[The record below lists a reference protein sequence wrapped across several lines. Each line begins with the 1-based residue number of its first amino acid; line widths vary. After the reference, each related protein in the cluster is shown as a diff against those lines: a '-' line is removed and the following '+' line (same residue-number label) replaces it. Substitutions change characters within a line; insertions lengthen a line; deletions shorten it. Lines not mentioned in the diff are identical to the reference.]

1 MGLKGAR
8 PHFVGSWVDSASRHF
23 RSFKVMMDSTGSNR
37 SVGQDLSDREI
48 RVLEAVVRA
57 YVETAEPAG
66 SRSVARRSALGVS
79 PATIRNT
86 MSDLEEKGYLSHPH
100 TSAGRVPTDLAYRF
114 HVDQLI
120 RLPSLSP
127 EDKNTLMRALGTGG
141 STAVER
147 LIQRAAQAL
156 SLLSQELGIGLAP
169 RLEEAVLEKL
179 ELLGVASDKVLL
191 VATIRSGLARTL
203 YIDFEGEIPEDTLAT
218 LAVLLNER
226 LAGLTLKEIR
236 ATLPHRLRDFRPDD
250 SAAAEELL
258 NIFIESGSELFNWSD
273 LEGGEIL
280 LGKASLLATQ
290 PEFTS
295 GERLKGL
302 IELTERRDV
311 LSDALSRPND
321 QSGLQ
326 ITIGGENAQEELSD
340 FTLVT
345 SEYHVGGLKGVIGII
360 GPTRMPYEK
369 VIAIVDSTSSLV
381 NRILGS

>member
-1 MGLKGAR
+1 
-8 PHFVGSWVDSASRHF
+8 
-23 RSFKVMMDSTGSNR
+23 MDVTGSLIP
-37 SVGQDLSDREI
+37 VGQDLTEREI
-48 RVLEAVVRA
+48 RVLEAVVQA

-66 SRSVARRSALGVS
+66 SRSVARRSGLGVS

-100 TSAGRVPTDLAYRF
+100 TSAGRIPTDLAYRF

-120 RLPSLSP
+120 RLPSLSA
-127 EDKNTLMRALGTGG
+127 EDQSTLVRELGPGG

-147 LIQRAAQAL
+147 LIQRAARAL
-156 SLLSQELGIGLAP
+156 SLISMELGVGLAP
-169 RLEEAVLEKL
+169 RLGTAVLEKL
-179 ELLGVASDKVLL
+179 DLLRVSPVKVLM

-203 YIDFEGEIPEDTLAT
+203 YVDFEGEIPEDTLAT
-218 LAVLLNER
+218 LAALLNER
-226 LAGLTLKEIR
+226 LVGLTLKEIR
-236 ATLPHRLRDFRPDD
+236 QTLPERLRDSRADD
-250 SAAAEELL
+250 SVAAMELL
-258 NIFIESGSELFNWSD
+258 NIFIESGSDLFNWTD
-273 LEGGEIL
+273 LEEGEIL
-280 LGKASLLATQ
+280 LGKASLLASQ

-311 LSDALSRPND
+311 LVQALTDRNH
-321 QSGLQ
+321 QGGLQ
-326 ITIGGENAQEELSD
+326 ITIGAENAQEELSD

-345 SEYHVGGLKGVIGII
+345 SEYCIGGLKGVIGII

-369 VIAIVDSTSSLV
+369 MIAIVDSTSSLV

>member
-1 MGLKGAR
+1 MKDVTPAIR
-8 PHFVGSWVDSASRHF
+8 
-23 RSFKVMMDSTGSNR
+23 T
-37 SVGQDLSDREI
+37 VGQDLTEREI

-66 SRSVARRSALGVS
+66 SRSVARRSGLGVS

-120 RLPSLSP
+120 RLPHLSA
-127 EDKNTLMRALGTGG
+127 EDQNTLVRELSSGG
-141 STAVER
+141 PTAVER
-147 LIQRAAQAL
+147 LIQRAARAL
-156 SLLSQELGIGLAP
+156 SLLSLELGVALAP
-169 RLEEAVLEKL
+169 RLEKAVLEKL
-179 ELLGVASDKVLL
+179 ELLKVASSKVLL

-203 YIDFEGEIPEDTLAT
+203 YVDFEGEIPEDTLAT
-218 LAVLLNER
+218 LAMLLNER

-236 ATLPHRLRDFRPDD
+236 ETLPERLRDSRADE

-258 NIFIESGSELFNWSD
+258 NIFIESGSDLFNWSD
-273 LEGGEIL
+273 LEEGEIL
-280 LGKASLLATQ
+280 LGKASLLAAQ

-302 IELTERRDV
+302 IELTERRD
-311 LSDALSRPND
+311 LLLDALSGRNH
-321 QSGLQ
+321 QGGLQ
-326 ITIGGENAQEELSD
+326 ITIGSENEQEELTD

-345 SEYHVGGLKGVIGII
+345 SEYQIGGLKGVIGII

-381 NRILGS
+381 NRILRS

>member
-1 MGLKGAR
+1 M
-8 PHFVGSWVDSASRHF
+8 VDS
-23 RSFKVMMDSTGSNR
+23 KK
-37 SVGQDLSDREI
+37 DLRPADQGLTEREI
-48 RVLEAVVRA
+48 SVLEAVVQA

-66 SRSVARRSALGVS
+66 SRSVARMSGLGVS
-79 PATIRNT
+79 AATIRNT

-114 HVDQLI
+114 HVDRLI
-120 RLPSLSP
+120 RLPDLSA
-127 EDKNTLMRALGTGG
+127 EDQSTLVRELGGG
-141 STAVER
+141 RSTAVER
-147 LIQRAAQAL
+147 LIHRAARAL
-156 SLLSQELGIGLAP
+156 SLLSMELGIGLAP
-169 RLEEAVLEKL
+169 RLEAAVLEKL
-179 ELLGVASDKVLL
+179 ELLRMSSQKVLL

-203 YIDFEGEIPEDTLAT
+203 FVDFQGEIPEDTLAT
-218 LAVLLNER
+218 LAILLNER
-226 LAGLTLKEIR
+226 LAGLTLREIR
-236 ATLPHRLRDFRPDD
+236 QTLPERLRDFRADD

-273 LEGGEIL
+273 LGGGEIL
-280 LGKASLLATQ
+280 LGNTSVLAAQ

-311 LSDALSRPND
+311 LVRALSDRNH
-321 QSGLQ
+321 QGGLQ
-326 ITIGGENAQEELSD
+326 ITIGGENPQEELTD

-345 SEYHVGGLKGVIGII
+345 SEYRIGGLKGVIGII

>member
-1 MGLKGAR
+1 
-8 PHFVGSWVDSASRHF
+8 
-23 RSFKVMMDSTGSNR
+23 MMESTGNLR
-37 SVGQDLSDREI
+37 SVGQDLTEREI

-66 SRSVARRSALGVS
+66 SRSVARQSGLGVS

-120 RLPSLSP
+120 RLPDLSA
-127 EDKNTLMRALGTGG
+127 EDQDTLARELGAGG
-141 STAVER
+141 PTAVER
-147 LIQRAAQAL
+147 LIQRAARAL
-156 SLLSQELGIGLAP
+156 SLLSLELGVALAP
-169 RLEEAVLEKL
+169 RLERAVLEKL
-179 ELLGVASDKVLL
+179 ELLRVSSNKVLL

-203 YIDFEGEIPEDTLAT
+203 YVDFEGEIPEDTLAT

-226 LAGLTLKEIR
+226 LAGLTLREIR
-236 ATLPHRLRDFRPDD
+236 ETLPDRLRDFRPDD

-258 NIFIESGSELFNWSD
+258 NIFIESGSNLFNWSD
-273 LEGGEIL
+273 LEEGEIL
-280 LGKASLLATQ
+280 LGKTSILAAQ
-290 PEFTS
+290 PEFNS
-295 GERLKGL
+295 GESLKGL

-311 LSDALSRPND
+311 LVDALSGRNH

-326 ITIGGENAQEELSD
+326 ITIGSENEQAELTD

-345 SEYHVGGLKGVIGII
+345 SEYHIGGLKGVIGII

>member
-1 MGLKGAR
+1 MA
-8 PHFVGSWVDSASRHF
+8 
-23 RSFKVMMDSTGSNR
+23 MTGSLR
-37 SVGQDLSDREI
+37 PLGQDLTEREVL
-48 RVLEAVVRA
+48 VLEAVVQA

-66 SRSVARRSALGVS
+66 SRSVARRSGLGVS

-100 TSAGRVPTDLAYRF
+100 ASAGRVPTDLAYRF

-120 RLPSLSP
+120 RLPELSA
-127 EDKNTLMRALGTGG
+127 EEQSKLVRELGTVG

-147 LIQRAAQAL
+147 LIRRAAWAL
-156 SLLSQELGIGLAP
+156 SLLSMELGVGLAP
-169 RLEEAVLEKL
+169 RLEAAVLEKL
-179 ELLGVASDKVLL
+179 ELLRVSSKKILL

-203 YIDFEGEIPEDTLAT
+203 YVDFEGEIPEDTLAALT
-218 LAVLLNER
+218 VLLNER

-236 ATLPHRLRDFRPDD
+236 LTLPERLRDFRTED
-250 SAAAEELL
+250 SAAADELL
-258 NIFIESGSELFNWSD
+258 NIFIQSGSDLFNWSD
-273 LEGGEIL
+273 LEEGEIV
-280 LGKASLLATQ
+280 LGKTSLLAAQ

-295 GERLKGL
+295 GERLKSL
-302 IELTERRDV
+302 IELTERREV
-311 LSDALSRPND
+311 LVQALSDRNH
-321 QSGLQ
+321 QGGLQ

-345 SEYHVGGLKGVIGII
+345 SEYCIGGLKGVIGII
-360 GPTRMPYEK
+360 GPTRMPYTK

>member
-1 MGLKGAR
+1 MA
-8 PHFVGSWVDSASRHF
+8 
-23 RSFKVMMDSTGSNR
+23 MTGSLR
-37 SVGQDLSDREI
+37 PVGQDLTEREI
-48 RVLEAVVRA
+48 SVLQAVVYT

-66 SRSVARRSALGVS
+66 SRSVARRSGLGVS

-100 TSAGRVPTDLAYRF
+100 TSAGRIPTDLAYRF

-120 RLPSLSP
+120 RLPSLSA
-127 EDKNTLMRALGTGG
+127 EDQSTLVRELGMGG

-147 LIQRAAQAL
+147 LIQRAARAL
-156 SLLSQELGIGLAP
+156 SLLSMELGIGLAP
-169 RLEEAVLEKL
+169 RLENAVLEKL
-179 ELLGVASDKVLL
+179 DLLRVSSDKVLL

-203 YIDFEGEIPEDTLAT
+203 YIDFQGEIPEDTLAT

-226 LAGLTLKEIR
+226 LVGLTLKEIR
-236 ATLPHRLRDFRPDD
+236 ETLADRLRDFRAED
-250 SAAAEELL
+250 SSAAEELL
-258 NIFIESGSELFNWSD
+258 NIFIESGSELFDWTD
-273 LEGGEIL
+273 LGEGEIL

-295 GERLKGL
+295 GERLKAL

-311 LSDALSRPND
+311 LIQALTARNH
-321 QSGLQ
+321 QGGLQ

-345 SEYHVGGLKGVIGII
+345 SEYCIGGFKGVIGII

>member
-1 MGLKGAR
+1 
-8 PHFVGSWVDSASRHF
+8 
-23 RSFKVMMDSTGSNR
+23 MMESDRKSKI
-37 SVGQDLSDREI
+37 VGQDLTDREI
-48 RVLEAVVRA
+48 AVLEAVVRT

-66 SRSVARRSALGVS
+66 SRSVARRSGLGVS

-120 RLPSLSP
+120 NLPDLSL
-127 EDKNTLMRALGTGG
+127 EDHSTLMRELDPGG
-141 STAVER
+141 STAVQR
-147 LIQRAAQAL
+147 LIQRAARAL
-156 SLLSQELGIGLAP
+156 SLLSLELGVGLAP
-169 RLEEAVLEKL
+169 RLEAAVLEKL
-179 ELLGVASDKVLL
+179 ELLRVASNKILL

-203 YIDFEGEIPEDTLAT
+203 YVDFEGEIPEDALAT

-226 LAGLTLKEIR
+226 LAGLTLREIR
-236 ATLPHRLRDFRPDD
+236 HTLPDRLRDFRPGD
-250 SAAAEELL
+250 SAVAEELL

-273 LEGGEIL
+273 LEESEIL

-295 GERLKGL
+295 EESLKNL
-302 IELTERRDV
+302 IELTERRD
-311 LSDALSRPND
+311 LLGKALADRLHPG
-321 QSGLQ
+321 GLQ
-326 ITIGGENAQEELSD
+326 ITIGGENTQEELSD

-345 SEYHVGGLKGVIGII
+345 SEYHIGGLKGVIGII

>member
-1 MGLKGAR
+1 
-8 PHFVGSWVDSASRHF
+8 
-23 RSFKVMMDSTGSNR
+23 MDSTGSNR
-37 SVGQDLSDREI
+37 FVGQDLSDREV

-66 SRSVARRSALGVS
+66 SRSVARRSGLGVS

-127 EDKNTLMRALGTGG
+127 EDQSTLMRELGTGG

-147 LIQRAAQAL
+147 LIQRAARAL

-169 RLEEAVLEKL
+169 GLEEAVLEKL

-203 YIDFEGEIPEDTLAT
+203 YVDFEGEIPEDTLAT

-226 LAGLTLKEIR
+226 LAGLTLREIR
-236 ATLPHRLRDFRPDD
+236 STLPDRLRDFRPDD
-250 SAAAEELL
+250 SVAAEELL
-258 NIFIESGSELFNWSD
+258 NIFIESGSELFDWSD

-295 GERLKGL
+295 GERLKRL

-311 LSDALSRPND
+311 LSNALSRRKD

-326 ITIGGENAQEELSD
+326 ITIGGENAEEELSD

-345 SEYHVGGLKGVIGII
+345 SEYHVGGLKGVIGIM